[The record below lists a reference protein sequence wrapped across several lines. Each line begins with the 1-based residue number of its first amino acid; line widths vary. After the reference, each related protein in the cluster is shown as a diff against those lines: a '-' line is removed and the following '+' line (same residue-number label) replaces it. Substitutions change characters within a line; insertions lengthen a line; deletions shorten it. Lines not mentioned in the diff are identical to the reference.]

1 MSERPA
7 PGDPLPRSLALA
19 GLAALAVWVFFQ
31 RHGFLTATP
40 EPTGVDGYWYAVQL
54 RSLLESGHLHHGG
67 APLALWLM
75 APLAALTDPVAGA
88 KLGAS
93 LGAAAL
99 PVAVYFLGRR
109 IAGERAVGLFAA
121 AMVATSAGAFYLPTE
136 FVKNAIALPVAVAAL
151 VALGRA
157 LERPGWRRA
166 VVAAVLVA
174 AAGLCHKVGLAF
186 ALIGA
191 IAPLAASLAGSRGG
205 DGVAA
210 GAADAS
216 GTTAPGTIAPGTI
229 APVRVLVVAV
239 VVAAGTLVLL
249 VARDAA
255 LFDGLF
261 TTGADWSIPALADGE
276 PLTFRG
282 EPAAAGLVGLAALL
296 LALLARR
303 TAWLRPSTA
312 SSTAAS
318 TPSTADRALAI
329 GPAVWA
335 VAVAL
340 PWLDAGDPD
349 GLTFRLRAMAF
360 LPLALAAAAV
370 AAAALARLSPGARMA
385 AVMFATGLVLVRPA
399 RYDAPVVR
407 ADPDLVAAVAAL
419 PRDLPPGAVVIAPE
433 RHIVFMTTWL
443 TRAPARLRPETTPP
457 ARRHRLLPMSYMSD
471 GLARAVDEA
480 RSAGGVAPPVGL
492 HRDHRNGLVLVA
504 EPTWEWILG
513 RLPPAERAY
522 YSAWP
527 VH

>member
-1 MSERPA
+1 VSERPA

-19 GLAALAVWVFFQ
+19 GLAALAAWVFFQ

-54 RSLLESGHLHHGG
+54 RSLLESGHLSHGS

-99 PVAVYFLGRR
+99 PVAVYFLARR

-121 AMVATSAGAFYLPTE
+121 ALVATSAGAFYLPTE

-151 VALGRA
+151 VVLGRA
-157 LERPGWRRA
+157 LERPGWPRA
-166 VVAAVLVA
+166 VVAAALIA

-191 IAPLAASLAGSRGG
+191 IAPLAASLVRSRRG
-205 DGVAA
+205 DAVAA
-210 GAADAS
+210 AADA
-216 GTTAPGTIAPGTI
+216 PGPI
-229 APVRVLVVAV
+229 APVRVLGVAV
-239 VVAAGTLVLL
+239 VVAAGALVLL

-255 LFDGLF
+255 LFDGLL
-261 TTGADWSIPALADGE
+261 TGADWSIPALAGDGE

-282 EPAAAGLVGLAALL
+282 EPAAAGLVGLAALI

-303 TAWLRPSTA
+303 AAWLRPRSRQP
-312 SSTAAS
+312 TAA
-318 TPSTADRALAI
+318 STADRALAI

-335 VAVAL
+335 LAVAL

-349 GLTFRLRAMAF
+349 GVTFRLRAMAF
-360 LPLALAAAAV
+360 LPLALAAASV

-399 RYDAPVVR
+399 RYEAPVVR

-419 PRDLPPGAVVIAPE
+419 SSHLPPGAVVIAPE

-443 TRAPARLRPETTPP
+443 TRVPARLRPETTPP

-480 RSAGGVAPPVGL
+480 RGAGVVAPPVGL

-504 EPTWEWILG
+504 EPTWNWILD
-513 RLPPAERAY
+513 RLSPAERAY
-522 YSAWP
+522 YRDWP